1 MFKKIG
7 FITLTVIFCIT
18 SFIVGFFSLLGNEL
32 KTDYSQQQPKD
43 IRYILEGVNV
53 SRGRILAVLTSEDT
67 LGATGKSTGYELT
80 ELARAFYVF
89 QANGFTVDIASV
101 EGGEPSMVVDA
112 DDMGKFDYAFLNDE
126 KAMFKVKY
134 SFAIKRANLAI
145 YDAIYFVGG
154 KGAMFDFASDV
165 SIKAAVSYFWQT
177 NKVIAAVC
185 HGPAAFVDVVSDT
198 GEYFVENKQ
207 VSAFTNSEELFFI
220 PDAKNIFPFLLETKL
235 REQSATFI
243 AGENYLNQVSVHDN
257 LITGQNPW
265 SVWEVAEETIKALGY
280 EPLPRV
286 KTPEENSVQIL
297 KIFVTQG
304 YESALRVISELNQ
317 TPNTNISRLTIAT
330 HALVAGIKGK
340 LYKSSQLLM
349 LLNAV
354 E

>member
-7 FITLTVIFCIT
+7 LIILTIIICIT
-18 SFIVGFFSLLGNEL
+18 SFVAWFISLLGDEL
-32 KTDYSQQQPKD
+32 KTDYSQQSPKD
-43 IRYILEGVNV
+43 IRYISQGIKE

-89 QANGFTVDIASV
+89 QTNGFTVDVASV
-101 EGGEPSMVVDA
+101 EGGEPSMVIDS

-126 KAMFKVKY
+126 KAMLKVKN
-134 SFAIKRANLAI
+134 SFAIESVSLSN

-154 KGAMFDFASDV
+154 KGAMFDFSSDA

-185 HGPAAFVDVVSDT
+185 HGPAAFVDVVSAT
-198 GEYFVENKQ
+198 GEYFLENKK
-207 VSAFTNSEELFFI
+207 VSAFTNSEELFLI
-220 PDAKNIFPFLLETKL
+220 PNAKNIFPFLLETKL
-235 REQSATFI
+235 TEQGATFI
-243 AGENYLNQVSVHDN
+243 AGENYLNQVSIHDN

-265 SVWEVAEETIKALGY
+265 SVWEVAEEAIKALGY

-286 KTPEENSVQIL
+286 KTPEENSIEIL
-297 KIFVTQG
+297 KTFATQG
-304 YESALRVISELNQ
+304 HDNALKLIREINQNPSA
-317 TPNTNISRLTIAT
+317 NISRLTIAT
-330 HALVAGIKGK
+330 HALVAGIKGE
-340 LYKSSQLLM
+340 LYKSSRLLM